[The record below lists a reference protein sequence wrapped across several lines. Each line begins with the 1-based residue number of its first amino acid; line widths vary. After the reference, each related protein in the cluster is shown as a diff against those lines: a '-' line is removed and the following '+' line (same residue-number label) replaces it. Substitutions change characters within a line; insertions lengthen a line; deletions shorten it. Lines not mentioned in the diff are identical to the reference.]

1 VSRATKHHLKT
12 TADFFARLGLRKSRQ
27 HGNKALEGLMWD
39 ASIAIVR
46 NFFNFR
52 VKYQN
57 LIKKFLKLVT

>member
-1 VSRATKHHLKT
+1 
-12 TADFFARLGLRKSRQ
+12 
-27 HGNKALEGLMWD
+27 MWG